1 MLKTVQEEDL
11 KIIELEN
18 GQQSKLKILNLGAT
32 LFSFSLKDKNDKPV
46 EVVAGPA
53 QTTDYISE
61 TYWEHNKCFGA
72 SIGRFAGRI
81 AEGKFSIGEEDF
93 KLEENLDKAHLH
105 GGVNGFQ
112 TKIWEIKK
120 ITEAP
125 NPSVKLTYVSKHME
139 EGYPGEIKVETTY
152 TLTEDNKVKLSYQ
165 ATTDRNTIINLTN
178 HTYFNLN
185 GGGSISDH
193 FMQVNASK
201 ILELD
206 ENNLPT
212 GNLTKLRDHP
222 KDYRENKLLGNREL
236 DDVYVLDVM
245 ENEVQA
251 QLFAPLTGIKLKV
264 MSNQP
269 VLVIYSPESLPADIV
284 YLNKLDKNFP
294 AVAIEAQNY
303 PDAPNFRNFPSS
315 LLKPGEV
322 YENNIVFAFSVK

>member
-32 LFSFSLKDKNDKPV
+32 LFSFSLKDKSDKPV

-53 QTTDYISE
+53 KITDYISE
-61 TYWEHNKCFGA
+61 SYWEHNKCFGA

-93 KLEENLDKAHLH
+93 ELEENLDNAHLH
-105 GGVNGFQ
+105 GGGNGFQ

-120 ITEAP
+120 ITDAP

-139 EGYPGEIKVETTY
+139 EGYPGEVTVEATY
-152 TLTEDNKVKLSYQ
+152 TLTEDNYVKLSYR
-165 ATTDRNTIINLTN
+165 ARTDRNTIINLTN

-264 MSNQP
+264 ISNQP
-269 VLVIYSPESLPADIV
+269 VVVIYSPESLPEDMV
-284 YLNKLDKNFP
+284 FLNKLDENFP